1 MNPTDALSQ
10 TLKINPA
17 AARIISAGLG
27 VLAAAAILIS
37 WGSDLDDLRIGAL
50 YVLAFAALVTLLACI
65 ARNNRMTTVISWIL
79 IAAFGLFV
87 VGLVGSVIR
96 VPPSLPP
103 TPCYLRLLFEL
114 PETCVNKLRD
124 SENDLRIGSAAPVF
138 WPAHGPERL
147 WRAQEGVV
155 PEPTDHAGEVIV
167 QYTPAIAQLE
177 AVRLS
182 EALNRL
188 AWQVDNWKAG
198 GAQVK
203 DGPSTNEVR
212 YFKEADRQ
220 AAIELAR
227 TIHGLHPDT
236 PIFVRDF
243 TRLGAFLPD
252 GRLEL
257 WLSQPLGPSA

>member
-1 MNPTDALSQ
+1 MNPTDALAQ

-17 AARIISAGLG
+17 AAKLISAGLG

-37 WGSDLDDLRIGAL
+37 WGSNLNDLRIGAI
-50 YVLAFAALVTLLACI
+50 YVLVFAAVVTLLACI
-65 ARNNRMTTVISWIL
+65 ARDNRMTTVISWIL
-79 IAAFGLFV
+79 ISAFGLFV

-114 PETCVNKLRD
+114 PETCIEKLRNTD
-124 SENDLRIGSAAPVF
+124 NDLRIGSAAPVLA
-138 WPAHGPERL
+138 PHGGPERL

-155 PEPTDHAGEVIV
+155 PQPTSHGGEIFV
-167 QYTPAIAQLE
+167 QYTPAIPQLE

-182 EALNRL
+182 EALAGL
-188 AWQVDNWKAG
+188 AWQIQQPDTG
-198 GAQVK
+198 GEQVK
-203 DGPSTNEVR
+203 EGPSTNEVR
-212 YFKEADRQ
+212 YFKEDDRQ
-220 AAIELAR
+220 AAVDLAQ

-236 PIFVRDF
+236 PIYVRDF
-243 TRLGAFLPD
+243 TRLGAFMKQ

-257 WLSQPLGPSA
+257 WLSQPLDPSA